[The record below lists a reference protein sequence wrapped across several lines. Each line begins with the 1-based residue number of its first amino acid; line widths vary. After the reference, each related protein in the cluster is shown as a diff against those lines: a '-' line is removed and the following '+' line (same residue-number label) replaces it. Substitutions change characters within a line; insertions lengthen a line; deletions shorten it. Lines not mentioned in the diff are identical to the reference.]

1 MQVRLVIADSDK
13 HAVDR
18 TSEIVMEHA
27 FVLCHVKLKEEQLT
41 DEQLE
46 KTFRTVNK
54 WIHKVWQYSAI
65 NSLACVIFSGQNNT
79 ANGSCF
85 LNIKTEVSPHIV
97 IRA

>member
-27 FVLCHVKLKEEQLT
+27 FVLCHVKLKEEQLK

-65 NSLACVIFSGQNNT
+65 NSLACVIFSGLNT

-85 LNIKTEVSPHIV
+85 LNIKTEVSTDIV

>member
-1 MQVRLVIADSDK
+1 MIADSNK
-13 HAVDR
+13 HTVDR

-27 FVLCHVKLKEEQLT
+27 FVLCHVKLKEEQLK

-46 KTFRTVNK
+46 ETFCTVNN

-65 NSLACVIFSGQNNT
+65 NSLSCVIFSGQNNT
-79 ANGSCF
+79 ANGCCF
-85 LNIKTEVSPHIV
+85 LNIKTEVPPNIV